1 MNGMDMQRVER
12 AIIRLRGSRVILDY
26 DVAQL
31 YGVETKRVNEA
42 VKNNPE
48 KFPEGYFFQLTKDE
62 SLCLRSKISTLNT
75 ASRGQHAKYLPKAFT
90 EKGLYMLAT
99 ILKGPMATST
109 TIAIVETFSK
119 FKELTRTI
127 SQIASSD
134 DPDEQKAL
142 IDRSSECLSDL
153 LDNELHVYDT
163 ETTLEVNLA
172 MLKFIHTV
180 KRKK

>member
-1 MNGMDMQRVER
+1 MEMQRVEKV
-12 AIIRLRGSRVILDY
+12 IMNLRDCRVILDH
-26 DVAQL
+26 DVAEL

-48 KFPEGYFFQLTKDE
+48 KFPDGYVFQLTKEE
-62 SLCLRSKISTLNT
+62 SQCLRSKFSTLNT

-99 ILKGPMATST
+99 ILKSPMATQT
-109 TIAIVETFSK
+109 TIAIVETFSR

-127 SQIASSD
+127 SRMSVTED
-134 DPDEQKAL
+134 EDEQKELA
-142 IDRSSECLSDL
+142 DKTNECLSDL
-153 LDNELHVYDT
+153 LDNELQVYDT

-172 MLKFIHTV
+172 MLKFKHKV
-180 KRKK
+180 KRKR

>member
-1 MNGMDMQRVER
+1 
-12 AIIRLRGSRVILDY
+12 
-26 DVAQL
+26 
-31 YGVETKRVNEA
+31 
-42 VKNNPE
+42 
-48 KFPEGYFFQLTKDE
+48 
-62 SLCLRSKISTLNT
+62 
-75 ASRGQHAKYLPKAFT
+75 
-90 EKGLYMLAT
+90 MLAT
-99 ILKGPMATST
+99 ILKSPMATST

-172 MLKFIHTV
+172 MLKFRHTV